1 MSFLFLLYNQRFNTN
16 WYDVGRS
23 MNLSIDKEQK
33 YFPKELSWLAFNA
46 RVLQEAADKNNPVIE
61 RIRFLGIYSSN
72 MDEFYR
78 VRVANVRRKIII
90 FNNSG
95 DVDAAADTELLMAQ
109 IQRQV
114 NELGTKFEAVF
125 QQIVKELKKNHICLI
140 EQSQIND
147 KQRSWLKDFFD
158 NKVLRHIAPIMIDK
172 KVDLVDRLIDS
183 SAYYYV
189 AIHRND
195 KLTKYAT
202 LEIPT
207 DKMSRFVILPQEKG
221 DKDKRIILLDDV
233 IQLFIESIF
242 RGFIKFDQ
250 IESYSFKMT
259 RDSEYSINNDI
270 VDSYVEKMSDSMKQ
284 RLIAEPVRVI
294 YDGAMPAEMV
304 KSLKKHLK
312 HSSYDNLI
320 AGGRIRNVS
329 DFIGFPNIGRKN
341 LENAPMPAITS
352 KQFSQYDTVFDAISH
367 ADILLY
373 YPYHRFLHFTEFV
386 RQAAFDPFVKHIRIT
401 MYRIAPNSRIVSS
414 LIDAVDN
421 GKMVTVVMELR
432 ARFDEEANIA
442 WAKTMTDAG
451 VRVVFGNPSFKIHTK
466 VCVISREEKSQLVH
480 YTHIGTGNF
489 NEKTAKVYTDFSLF
503 TKREDLSLEA
513 IAVFELIQLPYRQQK
528 FRHLMVSPINSK
540 EKILALID
548 QEIINAQAGKVGAVT
563 FKVNNL
569 VDDDIIDRLYLA
581 SENNVKVR
589 GIVRGM
595 CALRPGIKGL
605 SDNIQII
612 SVVDRFLEHPRV
624 MLFHNDGD
632 QKTFISSADWMLRN
646 MRDRIEV
653 GCPIYDP
660 ILQERIK
667 YLLELQFK
675 DTLKARVIDKNQV
688 NGYVRRGNRK
698 NLRSQIEA
706 YHYLKHLEKIDND

>member
-1 MSFLFLLYNQRFNTN
+1 
-16 WYDVGRS
+16 

-33 YFPKELSWLAFNA
+33 YFPKELSWLSFNA
-46 RVLQEAADKNNPVIE
+46 RVLQEAADKNNPPIE

-90 FNNSG
+90 LNNSG
-95 DVDAAADTELLMAQ
+95 DIEQAQEAELLMAQ
-109 IQRQV
+109 IQEQV
-114 NELGTKFEAVF
+114 VELGVKFEAAY
-125 QQIVKELKKNHICLI
+125 QQVVKELKRNHIFLV
-140 EQSQIND
+140 EQDELDD
-147 KQRSWLKDFFD
+147 KQKRWLKDFFD
-158 NKVLRHIAPIMIDK
+158 NKVLRHIAPILIEK
-172 KVDLVDRLIDS
+172 KVDLVSRLIDS

-189 AIHRND
+189 AINRND
-195 KLTKYAT
+195 KPTKYAT

-207 DKMSRFVILPQEKG
+207 DKMSRFIILPQEKG
-221 DKDKRIILLDDV
+221 DKDKRIMLLEDV
-233 IQLFIESIF
+233 IQLFIEPIF
-242 RGFIKFDQ
+242 KGFVKFDSL
-250 IESYSFKMT
+250 ESYSFKMT
-259 RDSEYSINNDI
+259 RDSEYSINDDI
-270 VDSYVEKMSDSMKQ
+270 IDSYVEKMSDSMKQ

-304 KSLKKHLK
+304 KSMKKHLK

-341 LENAPMPAITS
+341 LENSPLPSLTS
-352 KQFSQYDTVFDAISH
+352 KQFSKFDTVFEAISH
-367 ADILLY
+367 SDILLN

-386 RQAAFDPFVKHIRIT
+386 RQAAFDPYVKHIRIT

-421 GKMVTVVMELR
+421 GKLVTVVMELR

-466 VCVISREEKSQLVH
+466 VCVVSREEKGQLAH

-489 NEKTAKVYTDFSLF
+489 NEKTAKIYTDFSLF
-503 TKREDLSLEA
+503 TKHEELSKEA
-513 IAVFELIQLPYRQQK
+513 ISVFELIQLPYRQQK

-540 EKILALID
+540 EKILSLID
-548 QEIINAQAGKVGAVT
+548 QEIIFAQAGKVGAVT

-569 VDDDIIDRLYLA
+569 VDFDIIDRLYLA
-581 SENNVKVR
+581 SQNGVKVR

-605 SDNIQII
+605 SDNIHII

-624 MLFHNDGD
+624 MTFHNDGD
-632 QKTFISSADWMLRN
+632 TKTFISSADWMLRN
-646 MRDRIEV
+646 MQDRIEV
-653 GCPIYDP
+653 GCPIFDP
-660 ILQERIK
+660 VLRDRINFI
-667 YLLELQFK
+667 LELQFK

-688 NGYVRRGNRK
+688 NGYVKRGNRK
-698 NLRSQIEA
+698 NIRSQLET

>member
-1 MSFLFLLYNQRFNTN
+1 
-16 WYDVGRS
+16 

-33 YFPKELSWLAFNA
+33 YYPKELSWLGFNA

-90 FNNSG
+90 LKNNGDLVQAEETEKLMEQVQQRVVELSG
-95 DVDAAADTELLMAQ
+95 
-109 IQRQV
+109 
-114 NELGTKFEAVF
+114 KFEQTF
-125 QQIVKELKKNHICLI
+125 QQVVNELKKNHIYLI
-140 EQSQIND
+140 GQEQVSD
-147 KQRSWLKDFFD
+147 KQRAWLKDFFD
-158 NKVLRHIAPIMIDK
+158 NKVLRHIAPIMIEK
-172 KVDLVDRLIDS
+172 KVDLVARLNDS

-189 AIHRND
+189 AIHRDD

-207 DKMSRFVILPQEKG
+207 DKMSRFIQLPMEKG
-221 DKDKRIILLDDV
+221 VKGKRIILLDDV
-233 IQLFIESIF
+233 IEMFIESVF
-242 RGFIKFDQ
+242 KGFIKFDQ
-250 IESYSFKMT
+250 LAAYSFKMT
-259 RDSEYSINNDI
+259 RDSEYSINDDI
-270 VDSYVEKMSDSMKQ
+270 IDSYVEKMSDSMKQ

-294 YDGAMPAEMV
+294 YDGAMPKEMV
-304 KSLKKHLK
+304 KTLKKHLK
-312 HSSYDNLI
+312 HSSFDNLI

-341 LENAPMPAITS
+341 LENPPLPSLTS
-352 KQFSQYDTVFDAISH
+352 SQFSRFDTVFEAISDS
-367 ADILLY
+367 DILLY

-386 RQAAFDPFVKHIRIT
+386 RQAAFDPQVKHIRIT

-421 GKMVTVVMELR
+421 GKLVTVVMELR

-466 VCVISREEKSQLVH
+466 VCVISREERGQLVH
-480 YTHIGTGNF
+480 YSHIGTGNF
-489 NEKTAKVYTDFSLF
+489 NEKTAKIYTDFSLF
-503 TKREDLSLEA
+503 TKHEEISLEA
-513 IAVFELIQLPYRQQK
+513 ISVFELIQLPYRQQK

-540 EKILALID
+540 EKILGLID
-548 QEIINAQAGKVGAVT
+548 QEVINAQAGKTGAVT

-569 VDDDIIDRLYLA
+569 VDYDIIDRLYLA
-581 SENNVKVR
+581 SQNGVKVR

-605 SDNIQII
+605 SENIQLVSI
-612 SVVDRFLEHPRV
+612 VDRFLEHPRV
-624 MLFHNDGD
+624 MSFYNDGD
-632 QKTFISSADWMLRN
+632 TKTFISSADWMLRN

-660 ILQERIK
+660 ILRDRINHI
-667 YLLELQFK
+667 LELQFK

-698 NLRSQIEA
+698 NLRSQLET
-706 YHYLKHLEKIDND
+706 YQYLKHLEKIDND